1 LIQDGAFVVGST
13 RECPPGTGAAG
24 RPDIPLHPYVA
35 AHLDVALLLRKGKLP
50 QSLLLKE
57 RETPTE
63 PTSQERETPTEQRYP
78 AEQRWAESWGSR
90 TRSRNRRRS
99 RNGRMTV

>member
-57 RETPTE
+57 RETLA
-63 PTSQERETPTEQRYP
+63 EQRYP

>member
-50 QSLLLKE
+50 QSLLLRKGKLPQSLLLKE
-57 RETPTE
+57 RETLA
-63 PTSQERETPTEQRYP
+63 EQRYP

>member
-1 LIQDGAFVVGST
+1 VLLEGQTS
-13 RECPPGTGAAG
+13 
-24 RPDIPLHPYVA
+24 PLHPYVA

-57 RETPTE
+57 RETLA
-63 PTSQERETPTEQRYP
+63 EQRYP

-90 TRSRNRRRS
+90 TRSRN
-99 RNGRMTV
+99 GRMTV

>member
-1 LIQDGAFVVGST
+1 L
-13 RECPPGTGAAG
+13 
-24 RPDIPLHPYVA
+24 PYFSGKGNSHRA
-35 AHLDVALLLRKGKLP
+35 YFSRKGKLP

-57 RETPTE
+57 RETLA
-63 PTSQERETPTEQRYP
+63 EQRYP